1 MYLLH
6 NGQRIKTEDFSFS
19 LQNRSFLYGDGFFDT
34 LRVENGKIPWLE
46 FHFERWKNSCSAMGI
61 PSPFGKSEWESLI
74 FTILESDTAR
84 VRTHLWSG
92 NGVQYGN
99 RNDAEY
105 LIQVFPWEKQVHV
118 ELRGGIF
125 FEDRLTHNRF
135 HWMKLNAAFFYSQME
150 KTALKMGWSEG
161 ILLNTSGE
169 LVEGCHS
176 ALFWKRQGQ
185 WFTHPNGA
193 DGIWSTAKAAA
204 LKLGNPEG
212 ERVIEGRLH
221 HSEINLVTEWAMGN
235 ALQPW
240 APFSLWQDGNLGTRL

>member
-6 NGQRIKTEDFSFS
+6 NGQRIKTEDFSIS

-34 LRVENGKIPWLE
+34 LRVENGEIPWLE
-46 FHFERWKNSCSAMGI
+46 FHFERWEKSCSAMKI
-61 PSPFGKSEWESLI
+61 SSPFGIKDWEKLI
-74 FTILESDTAR
+74 FSILESDSAR
-84 VRTHLWSG
+84 VRTQIWSG

-99 RNDAEY
+99 RNEPEY
-105 LIQVFPWEKQVHV
+105 LIQAFPLEKSTMNSL
-118 ELRGGIF
+118 EGGILL
-125 FEDRLTHNRF
+125 EDQLTTNRF
-135 HWMKLNAAFFYSQME
+135 HWMKLIAAFFYSQME
-150 KTALKMGWSEG
+150 KTAMEMGWNEG
-161 ILLNTSGE
+161 VLLNSEGE

-204 LKLGNPEG
+204 LKNGNPEG

-221 HSEINLVTEWAMGN
+221 LSEINLVTQWAMGN
-235 ALQPW
+235 AIQPW
-240 APFSLWQDGNLGTRL
+240 LPFYLRQ